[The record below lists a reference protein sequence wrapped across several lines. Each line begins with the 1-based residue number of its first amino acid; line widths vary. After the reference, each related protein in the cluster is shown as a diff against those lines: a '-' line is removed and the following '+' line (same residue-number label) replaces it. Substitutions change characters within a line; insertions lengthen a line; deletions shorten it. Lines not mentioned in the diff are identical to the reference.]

1 MVRCW
6 RRGLDLGRRP
16 NSTEGVIVVVLSVSD
31 SLQRASDEFFAW
43 LPKLVGALVI
53 LFVGWLVARVVAR
66 IVKRALRSAGADRA
80 LASGRAAVYKQQFA
94 PSLEPSGVI
103 ATVAFW
109 FIFGWAILLAI
120 STLGIQ
126 ALQNAVASVVAYL
139 PNVVAAILI
148 LLVAVAVSGAV
159 GGLAARLA
167 GGTMLARLVQTI
179 VPTLIITIALF
190 MALVQLQI
198 ATQIVIA
205 TYVLV
210 LGAIALGFALA
221 FGLGGREVAGQ
232 MLQTAYAG
240 GQAAMPQ
247 LRQELQQAKE
257 QGAEDVDRLKDKLP
271 DTSDADGAGVSA
283 LPAGVARPQPIRP
296 A

>member
-1 MVRCW
+1 MIEA
-6 RRGLDLGRRP
+6 DI
-16 NSTEGVIVVVLSVSD
+16 SQ

-53 LFVGWLVARVVAR
+53 LLIGWLIARFVSR
-66 IVKRALRSAGADRA
+66 IVRKALRSAGADRA
-80 LASGRAAVYKQQFA
+80 LASGRAGAYKKQFA
-94 PSLEPSGVI
+94 PSLEPSDVI
-103 ATVAFW
+103 AAVAFW

-148 LLVAVAVSGAV
+148 LLVAVAIAGAV

-167 GGTMLARLVQTI
+167 GGTMLGKLVQTV
-179 VPTLIITIALF
+179 VPTLVITIALF
-190 MALVQLQI
+190 MALVQLEI
-198 ATQIVIA
+198 ATQIVVA

-221 FGLGGREVAGQ
+221 FGLGGREVASQ
-232 MLQTAYAG
+232 MLQSAYAS
-240 GQAAMPQ
+240 GQQAMPQ
-247 LRQELQQAKE
+247 LRAEAAQAKE
-257 QGAEDVDRLKDKLP
+257 QGAEDVERIKDRLP
-271 DTSDADGAGVSA
+271 DDEGPSTPPAAG
-283 LPAGVARPQPIRP
+283 RPRP

>member
-1 MVRCW
+1 MITA
-6 RRGLDLGRRP
+6 
-16 NSTEGVIVVVLSVSD
+16 SISD
-31 SLQRASDEFFAW
+31 SLQRTSDEFFAW

-53 LFVGWLVARVVAR
+53 LLIGWFIARLVAR
-66 IVKRALRSAGADRA
+66 IVQRALHSAGADKA
-80 LASGRAAVYKQQFA
+80 LANGRAGVYKQQFA
-94 PSLEPSGVI
+94 PSLEPSGVVS
-103 ATVAFW
+103 TVVFW

-126 ALQNAVASVVAYL
+126 ALKDAVANVVAYL

-148 LLVAVAVSGAV
+148 LLVAVAVAGAI

-179 VPTLIITIALF
+179 VPTLVITIALF
-190 MALVQLQI
+190 MALVQLKI
-198 ATQIVIA
+198 ATQIVVA

-221 FGLGGREVAGQ
+221 FGLGGREVAAQ
-232 MLQTAYAG
+232 MLQSAYAG

-247 LRQELQQAKE
+247 LRSDAQQAKE
-257 QGAEDVDRLKDKLP
+257 QGAEDVDKLKDKLP
-271 DTSDADGAGVSA
+271 DTPDADADPPPTVG
-283 LPAGVARPQPIRP
+283 RP
-296 A
+296 APRPRPI

>member
-1 MVRCW
+1 
-6 RRGLDLGRRP
+6 
-16 NSTEGVIVVVLSVSD
+16 VIAADVSQ

-53 LFVGWLVARVVAR
+53 LLIGWLIARAVAGVVR
-66 IVKRALRSAGADRA
+66 KALTSSGADRA
-80 LASGRAAVYKQQFA
+80 LEKGRAATYKQQYA
-94 PSLEPSGVI
+94 PNMYPSGVI
-103 ATVAFW
+103 SKIVFW

-148 LLVAVAVSGAV
+148 LLVAIALAGAV

-167 GGTMLARLVQTI
+167 GGTMLGKLVQTV
-179 VPTLIITIALF
+179 VPTLVITIALF
-190 MALVQLQI
+190 MALVQLKI

-221 FGLGGREVAGQ
+221 FGLGGRDVAAQ
-232 MLQTAYAG
+232 MLQTAYAS
-240 GQAAMPQ
+240 GQKAMPQ
-247 LRQELQQAKE
+247 MKDELQQAK
-257 QGAEDVDRLKDKLP
+257 QHGAEEVEKLKDTLP
-271 DTSDADGAGVSA
+271 DTAAAPPPAESA
-283 LPAGVARPQPIRP
+283 APTRPGSETRRP
-296 A
+296 GTA

>member
-1 MVRCW
+1 MR
-6 RRGLDLGRRP
+6 
-16 NSTEGVIVVVLSVSD
+16 T
-31 SLQRASDEFFAW
+31 
-43 LPKLVGALVI
+43 
-53 LFVGWLVARVVAR
+53 
-66 IVKRALRSAGADRA
+66 ALRSAGADRA
-80 LASGRAAVYKQQFA
+80 LASGRAGQYKQQFA
-94 PSLEPSGVI
+94 PSLEPSDVI

-109 FIFGWAILLAI
+109 FVFGSAILLAV

-148 LLVAVAVSGAV
+148 LLVAVAIAGAV

-179 VPTLIITIALF
+179 VPTLVITIALF
-190 MALVQLQI
+190 MALVQLKI
-198 ATQIVIA
+198 ATQIVVA

-232 MLQTAYAG
+232 MLRTAYAS
-240 GQAAMPQ
+240 GQNAMPQ
-247 LRQELQQAKE
+247 LKEEMDQAK
-257 QGAEDVDRLKDKLP
+257 QHGAEDVERLKEKAQDAAP
-271 DTSDADGAGVSA
+271 SGGRSDSSGMPSRGPS
-283 LPAGVARPQPIRP
+283 PQPRTT
-296 A
+296 

>member
-1 MVRCW
+1 LNVAAGASSETLAGPAATFGVEMIEA
-6 RRGLDLGRRP
+6 DL
-16 NSTEGVIVVVLSVSD
+16 SQ

-53 LFVGWLVARVVAR
+53 LLIGWLVARFVSR
-66 IVKRALRSAGADRA
+66 IVRKALQSAGADKA
-80 LASGRAAVYKQQFA
+80 LASGRAGTYKQQFA

-103 ATVAFW
+103 GAVAFW

-126 ALQNAVASVVAYL
+126 ALQNAVANVVAYL

-148 LLVAVAVSGAV
+148 LLVAVAIAGAV

-167 GGTMLARLVQTI
+167 GGTMLGKLVQTV
-179 VPTLIITIALF
+179 VPTIVITIALF

-221 FGLGGREVAGQ
+221 FGLGGRDVAAR
-232 MLQTAYAG
+232 MLETAYSS

-247 LRQELQQAKE
+247 LKDDAAQAKQ
-257 QGAEDVDRLKDKLP
+257 QGAADVEQLKNKLP
-271 DTSDADGAGVSA
+271 DNKSEAPVPAGGARA
-283 LPAGVARPQPIRP
+283 LPPQTT
-296 A
+296 

>member
-1 MVRCW
+1 M
-6 RRGLDLGRRP
+6 LTA
-16 NSTEGVIVVVLSVSD
+16 SISD
-31 SLQRASDEFFAW
+31 SLQRTSDEFFAW

-53 LFVGWLVARVVAR
+53 LLIGWFIARVVAR
-66 IVKRALRSAGADRA
+66 IVRRALQSAGADKA
-80 LASGRAAVYKQQFA
+80 LATGRAGAYKEQFA
-94 PSLEPSGVI
+94 PTLEPSGVI
-103 ATVAFW
+103 ATVVFW

-126 ALQNAVASVVAYL
+126 ALQDAVANVVAYL

-148 LLVAVAVSGAV
+148 LLVAVAVAGAI

-179 VPTLIITIALF
+179 VPTLVITIALF
-190 MALVQLQI
+190 MALVQLKI

-221 FGLGGREVAGQ
+221 FGLGGRDVAGQ
-232 MLQTAYAG
+232 MLQAAYAG
-240 GQAAMPQ
+240 GQDAMPR
-247 LRQELQQAKE
+247 LRQEAQQAKE

-271 DTSDADGAGVSA
+271 DTSETPDATPPRGGSTR
-283 LPAGVARPQPIRP
+283 PARPI
-296 A
+296 

>member
-1 MVRCW
+1 M
-6 RRGLDLGRRP
+6 LTA
-16 NSTEGVIVVVLSVSD
+16 SISD
-31 SLQRASDEFFAW
+31 SLQRTSDEFFAW

-53 LFVGWLVARVVAR
+53 LLIGWFIARLVSR
-66 IVKRALRSAGADRA
+66 IVRRALQSAGADKA
-80 LASGRAAVYKQQFA
+80 LATGRAGTYKQQFA

-103 ATVAFW
+103 ATVVFW

-126 ALQNAVASVVAYL
+126 ALQDAVANVVAYL

-148 LLVAVAVSGAV
+148 LLVAVAVAGAI

-179 VPTLIITIALF
+179 VPTLVITIALF
-190 MALVQLQI
+190 MALVQLKI
-198 ATQIVIA
+198 ATQIVVA

-221 FGLGGREVAGQ
+221 FGLGGRDVAGQ
-232 MLQTAYAG
+232 MLQAAYAS
-240 GQAAMPQ
+240 GQDAMPR
-247 LRQELQQAKE
+247 LRQEAQQAKE
-257 QGAEDVDRLKDKLP
+257 QGAEDVERLKDKLP
-271 DTSDADGAGVSA
+271 DAPDDTPDATP
-283 LPAGVARPQPIRP
+283 PAGGGTRPPRP
-296 A
+296 L